1 MARSLVGKVA
11 VVTGASSGIG
21 RATALEF
28 ARQGAHVVV
37 AARAAAPLR
46 EVADACEARGARARA
61 VEVDVADEDA
71 VERLATIARDTFGRL
86 DVWVNDAGVYAFARF
101 EDTPPEL
108 FRRVLETNLM
118 GTVNGAR
125 AALAR
130 FRAQGSGVLVNVASM
145 EGKVTAPYSTAYS
158 ASKHGVM
165 GFSSALRQELRL
177 EGASGIHVCVVLPG
191 SIDTPLFQHAANYS
205 GWKLKAM
212 SPVYPAE
219 RVARAI
225 VRLARHPRREVF
237 VGGSARLFA
246 ALWTIAPSFTE
257 ALLARM
263 VDHNHLLKHQPQTGS
278 PGNAFAPARPQAISG
293 GWRPSGGA
301 RARRMF
307 VAAAIAAPA
316 IWAVR
321 RAL

>member
-1 MARSLVGKVA
+1 MARSLEGKVA

-21 RATALEF
+21 RATAVRF
-28 ARQGAHVVV
+28 AREGAHVVV
-37 AARAAAPLR
+37 AARGAAALR
-46 EVADACEARGARARA
+46 EVADACEQHGVRARA
-61 VEVDVADEDA
+61 VEVDVTDEDA
-71 VERLATIARDTFGRL
+71 VERLATIAHDTFGRI

-101 EDTPPEL
+101 EDTPPEV
-108 FRRVLETNLM
+108 FHKVLETNLM

-125 AALAR
+125 AVLPR
-130 FRAQGSGVLVNVASM
+130 FRAQGAGVLVNVASM
-145 EGKVTAPYSTAYS
+145 EGRVTAPYSTAYA

-177 EGASGIHVCVVLPG
+177 DKARGIHVCVVIPG
-191 SIDTPLFQHAANYS
+191 TIDTPLFQHAANYT

-225 VRLARHPRREVF
+225 VRLVRHPRREVL
-237 VGGSARLFA
+237 VGGSARVFA
-246 ALWTIAPSFTE
+246 KLWTIAPAFTE
-257 ALLARM
+257 GLLARM
-263 VDHNHLLKHQPQTGS
+263 VHRNHLVKNQARPDS
-278 PGNAFAPARPQAISG
+278 PGNAFGPTRPEAISG
-293 GWRPSGGA
+293 GWRPSRGV
-301 RARRMF
+301 RARRML

-321 RAL
+321 RAI